1 MSWYGWIPRFL
12 KQHGSLILTVL
23 GGAGLIGTVAVTAV
37 QAPKAEKAVQREAFL
52 KREAWKDEQ
61 ISRDEADGLISET
74 MTDRYYE
81 TLDDQANEAVRFT
94 FMEKLKVSLPF
105 YAPVILLG
113 TATMAC
119 IAGAHILSA
128 RQQAGI
134 LAAYGLLE
142 QTFSAYRGEVQEKLG
157 KEEEKKIY
165 IASRQKTKEMQEEI
179 DWLRK
184 HKGVRT
190 FGISTAPGLL
200 FKTNMETIDRGFLHF
215 NRNVVLRG
223 WGDMSELYS
232 FLGIPGDCPLLKY
245 NGEDNGNYG
254 WNEYENETSWD
265 IRWVDYRLDRIKADN
280 GEDIYIIDFPVP
292 PYRIDGVD
300 YDNEECSLDYIFPGY
315 LPEDAREEAKR
326 GFDGAIMRISPDL
339 DIYPGDAYICQF

>member
-37 QAPKAEKAVQREAFL
+37 QAPKAEDAVKKADL
-52 KREAWKDEQ
+52 YKRDAWKEEQ
-61 ISRDEADGLISET
+61 STWDIASGCEPTNEYFEELERKACEEASL
-74 MTDRYYE
+74 
-81 TLDDQANEAVRFT
+81 T
-94 FMEKLKVSLPF
+94 FREKVQTALPF

-245 NGEDNGNYG
+245 NGEDNDNYG

>member
-37 QAPKAEKAVQREAFL
+37 QAPKAEDAVKKADL
-52 KREAWKDEQ
+52 HKRDAWKEEQ
-61 ISRDEADGLISET
+61 IEWDMDAGRKLTYEYNEELDRRACEEASL
-74 MTDRYYE
+74 
-81 TLDDQANEAVRFT
+81 T
-94 FMEKLKVSLPF
+94 FWEKVQTALPF
-105 YAPVILLG
+105 YSPVILLG

-200 FKTNMETIDRGFLHF
+200 FKTNMETIERGFLHF

-245 NGEDNGNYG
+245 NGEDNDNYG